1 LRRAA
6 ASKTLMRIK
15 VLGSGA
21 GGGFPQWNCNC
32 TNCRAVRAGA
42 PGFAPRTQSSLAV
55 SANGADWLLL
65 NASPDLREQI
75 SATPELAPGANDGL
89 RASPIKAVALTNGDV
104 DHVAG
109 LLNMREAQP
118 FSLYAAGRV
127 LDALGANPI
136 FTILQ
141 TQLVPRIELRMDEA
155 VSVRGAGLDLGLAV
169 RAFPVPGKIALYLEN
184 ANAPNFGTS
193 AGDTLGLEIIETAT
207 GDSFFYIPGCAKLDA
222 PLAERLR
229 GAKLV
234 FFDGTLFHENEM
246 IEQGLLGKTG
256 SRMGH
261 INVSGAD
268 GSIAAF
274 EPLNVAR
281 KIYVHINNSNPLL
294 NEFSEEYAT
303 AQAAGW
309 EIGEDGMEV
318 NL

>member
-1 LRRAA
+1 
-6 ASKTLMRIK
+6 MRITI
-15 VLGSGA
+15 LGSGA

-32 TNCRAVRAGA
+32 ANCSAVRAGA
-42 PGFAPRTQSSLAV
+42 PGYSPRTQSSLAV

-75 SATPELAPGANDGL
+75 AATPDLSPSAGDDV

-109 LLNMREAQP
+109 LLNLREAQP

-127 LDALGANPI
+127 LEALGANPI

-155 VSVRGAGLDLGLAV
+155 VALRGAGLDLGLSI

-184 ANAPNFGTS
+184 AKAPNFGTS
-193 AGDTLGLEIIETAT
+193 AGDTLGLEIIETTT
-207 GDSFFYIPGCAKLDA
+207 GKSFFYIPGCAKVDA
-222 PLAERLR
+222 PLATRLK
-229 GAKLV
+229 GAALV

-246 IEQGLLGKTG
+246 IDQGLLGKTG

-261 INVSGAD
+261 VNMSGAD
-268 GSIAAF
+268 GSMAAF
-274 EPLNVAR
+274 APLDVKR
-281 KIYVHINNSNPLL
+281 KIYVHINNSNPVL

-318 NL
+318 SL